1 MFVRIFFL
9 TLNETTEVTK
19 YLSMKETTPTSH
31 FRESKEYFGDIT
43 EKEIPTYIFV
53 YQGCTEYSLATA
65 SVASL
70 V

>member
-1 MFVRIFFL
+1 
-9 TLNETTEVTK
+9 
-19 YLSMKETTPTSH
+19 MKETTPTSR